1 MRRMLKGI
9 ELEGTGLPILE
20 VKRVT
25 AIKRKDDQAT
35 GRIYLEEMLPPGNW
49 RLTYTEHTIPDI
61 KKLTALRLVREPE
74 KKLTVQELAERV
86 DIEAAQEAL
95 RGLKSKVSSLGFAP
109 PEAFMLHIADI
120 MELMND
126 LATALVM
133 QEVEDR
139 PPPTPDP
146 GNGEPLSEE

>member
-1 MRRMLKGI
+1 VLKGI

-20 VKRVT
+20 LKKIT
-25 AIKRKDDQAT
+25 GIKVRDAKGS
-35 GRIYLEEMLPPGNW
+35 GRIYLEEMMPLGNW

-74 KKLTVQELAERV
+74 EKLTVQELAERV

-95 RGLKSKVSSLGFAP
+95 RGLKSKVSSLGFAA
-109 PEAFMLHIADI
+109 PEVFMVHMADI
-120 MELMND
+120 AELMNA

-139 PPPTPDP
+139 LPPTPVP
-146 GNGEPLSEE
+146 GDGEPLSEE